1 MHSGFFP
8 SAGHAAI
15 SCQSEWQQKVDAW
28 RDLLAQCAKKPSPK
42 RVRALRTFTLRL
54 EVALEYRLLEQAPDR
69 SAASAFRRW
78 SKEGKKLRR
87 ALKPVRDA
95 DVFLARLES
104 LRDSLES
111 APGGELRFSP
121 RYLRQIERL
130 EGRLRQRREVG
141 IEKLLTFIDAHGKRL
156 SRSSERIEAALAA
169 RIPSVA
175 RSTAPAALRIFA
187 ELASELPDL
196 NSANLHDYR
205 KRLKPALY
213 LAEISIAADPE
224 AGRLAAAFRKIHLA
238 AGEWHDWLTLAL
250 KAGRVLPGRAKQDD
264 LIPVLEKLADT
275 ALERA
280 LDLSRRSA
288 VQLLKDVEAVRP
300 FPQRK
305 PVASEPGWHSG
316 VQLRTRA

>member
-1 MHSGFFP
+1 
-8 SAGHAAI
+8 
-15 SCQSEWQQKVDAW
+15 V
-28 RDLLAQCAKKPSPK
+28 KKPSPK
-42 RVRALRTFTLRL
+42 RVRALRTLTLRL
-54 EVALEYRLLEQAPDR
+54 EVALQYRLLEQAPDLI
-69 SAASAFRRW
+69 AADAFRRW

-95 DVFLARLES
+95 DSFLAKLES
-104 LRDSLES
+104 IRGDIEWAPDSNLRV
-111 APGGELRFSP
+111 SP
-121 RYLRQIERL
+121 RCLRQIDRL
-130 EGRLRQRREVG
+130 EDCFRQRREAG
-141 IEKLLTFIDAHGKRL
+141 IDKLLTFMDAHGKRL
-156 SRSSERIEAALAA
+156 SRSSERIEGALVS

-175 RSTAPAALRIFA
+175 RSTAPAALRIFG
-187 ELASELPDL
+187 ELATELPNL

-238 AGEWHDWLTLAL
+238 AGEWHDWLALAL

-264 LIPVLEKLADT
+264 LISVLEKLADA
-275 ALERA
+275 ALERT
-280 LDLSRRSA
+280 LDLSRRPA
-288 VQLLKDVEAVRP
+288 VRFLKELGAARP

-316 VQLRTRA
+316 AQLRTRA